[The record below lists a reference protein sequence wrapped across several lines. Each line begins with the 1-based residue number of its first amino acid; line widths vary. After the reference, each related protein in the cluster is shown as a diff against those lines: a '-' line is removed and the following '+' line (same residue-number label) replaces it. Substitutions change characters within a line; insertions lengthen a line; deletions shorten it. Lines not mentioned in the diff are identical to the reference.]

1 MFGLDEWVAELGAGH
16 PLLLASAIAVLLGL
30 RHATDPDH
38 LTAVT
43 TLVAGGR
50 ERQAR
55 HAARL
60 GVAWGAGH
68 ASTLAVFGLPLI
80 LFAQSL
86 PGWAQQ
92 AAEASVGVLVIVL
105 AVRLLRRWRRGEL
118 HAHPHRHRDTE
129 HVHLHGHDHDRDTHV
144 DRPVRSAAGAYSI
157 GLMHGIG
164 GSAGVGALLLAGI
177 ENRPL
182 AVVALL
188 VFALFSAVSMGLCSG
203 LFGMGLST
211 AWLQS
216 GFGRLAPVLGVAS
229 LSFGVWYVAG
239 ALALA
244 AYPL

>member
-16 PLLLASAIAVLLGL
+16 PLLLATAVAALLGL

-60 GVAWGAGH
+60 GMAWGAGH

-80 LFAQSL
+80 LFAQAL

-92 AAEASVGVLVIVL
+92 AAEAAVGVLVIVL
-105 AVRLLRRWRRGEL
+105 AVRLLIRWRRGLL
-118 HAHPHRHRDTE
+118 HAHPHRHRETE
-129 HVHLHGHDHDRDTHV
+129 HVHLHAHDGDRHSHV
-144 DRPVRSAAGAYSI
+144 DRPVRSVAGAYSI

-177 ENRPL
+177 ENRSL
-182 AVVALL
+182 AAGALL
-188 VFALFSAVSMGLCSG
+188 IFALFSAISMGLCSG

-211 AWLQS
+211 ARLQR

-229 LSFGVWYVAG
+229 LGFGVWYVAG